1 MLADGLMADSRFTK
15 KPDHQTEQVNKNT
28 NEMNRRNFLR
38 NTGFVAAG
46 SLFVPAFMKP
56 LEAMAF
62 DELSLY
68 KNLVVVQLSG
78 GNDGLNT
85 VIPFGNDIYYQKRNS
100 IAIKPESI
108 IKLNDMQGLNPNMAA
123 LQEIYDQGWMTII
136 NDVGYP
142 NPDRSHFR
150 SMDIWQTGSDS
161 NQFLSTGWI
170 GRYLDSNCQTCKL
183 PYTAIE
189 VDDSLSL
196 AMKGQTKKG
205 IALKDPAALFRNT
218 NDPFFKAM
226 LQNDKEHLDEDNLG
240 YLYKTMIET
249 SSSASYIQNTSK
261 VYQSKFTYPNSGF
274 ANQLKTVSK
283 FISSGLK
290 TRVYYVSLSGFDT
303 HVNQIGQ
310 QGNLLKQYS
319 EGIAAFLKDLKSNNK
334 LEDTL
339 VITFSEFGRRVE
351 QNASNGTDHGTAN
364 NMFVFGG
371 RLKKQGIFNAA
382 PNLSDLDTGDLKYQL
397 DFRQV
402 YGTILDKWLDV
413 NNADIL
419 NKKFNTLDFI

>member
-1 MLADGLMADSRFTK
+1 M
-15 KPDHQTEQVNKNT
+15 
-28 NEMNRRNFLR
+28 
-38 NTGFVAAG
+38 
-46 SLFVPAFMKP
+46 VPAFMKP
-56 LEAMAF
+56 FEAFAL

-68 KNLVVVQLSG
+68 KNLVVIQLSG

-85 VIPFGNDIYYQKRNS
+85 VIPYGNDLYYQKRKS
-100 IAIKPESI
+100 IAIQPQDL

-123 LQEIYDQGWMTII
+123 LKEIYDQGWMTIL

-150 SMDIWQTGSDS
+150 SMDIWQTGSDA

-170 GRYLDSNCQTCKL
+170 GRYLDSNCTTCKF

-196 AMKGQTKKG
+196 AMKGKTKKG
-205 IALKDPAALFRNT
+205 IALKDPAALYRNT
-218 NDPFFKAM
+218 NEPFFKEMINGAK
-226 LQNDKEHLDEDNLG
+226 DHLDEDNLG

-249 SSSASYIQNTSK
+249 SSSANYIQNTSK
-261 VYQSKFTYPNSGF
+261 IYQNKFSYPTTNF
-274 ANQLKTVSK
+274 ANQLKTISK

-290 TRVYYVSLSGFDT
+290 TRVYYVSMSGFDT
-303 HVNQIGQ
+303 HVNQNQQ
-310 QGNLLKQYS
+310 QGNLLKQYA
-319 EGIAAFLKDLKSNNK
+319 EGINAFLKDLKQNNK

-339 VITFSEFGRRVE
+339 VMTFSEFGRRVA

-364 NMFVFGG
+364 NMFLYGG
-371 RLKKQGIFNAA
+371 KLKKQGIFNAA
-382 PNLSDLDTGDLKYQL
+382 PNLSDLDAGDLKYQL

-413 NNADIL
+413 NNAEIL

>member
-1 MLADGLMADSRFTK
+1 
-15 KPDHQTEQVNKNT
+15 
-28 NEMNRRNFLR
+28 MNRRNFLR

-56 LEAMAF
+56 LEAMAL

-68 KNLVVVQLSG
+68 KNLIVVQLSG

-170 GRYLDSNCQTCKL
+170 GRYLDSNCKTCKF

-205 IALKDPAALFRNT
+205 IALIDPAALFRNT